1 MSKAWI
7 PNICTS
13 LNLVFGILAIF
24 MMIMGG
30 VKFGPL
36 IDGPICILL
45 ALAADGLDGRLARY
59 LGTANELGK
68 EMDSLCDVVSFG
80 TAPGVMSVLFT
91 LSVVSMAAMKAGI
104 PPANLQYFLYFSI
117 AAGVI
122 YAVCGMWRLARFNIN
137 AAVVHGYFMGLPI
150 PAGGCI
156 IATATMLIANLPFIP
171 PMAVGY
177 AAPVVVIILGLLMVS
192 RIHYPDFKGTGERI
206 NVIALIISLLFALG
220 VIYLCRSVFP
230 FAVLFAIFSTYAVL
244 GILNTI
250 FNKIA

>member
-1 MSKAWI
+1 
-7 PNICTS
+7 
-13 LNLVFGILAIF
+13 
-24 MMIMGG
+24 
-30 VKFGPL
+30 
-36 IDGPICILL
+36 
-45 ALAADGLDGRLARY
+45 
-59 LGTANELGK
+59 
-68 EMDSLCDVVSFG
+68 
-80 TAPGVMSVLFT
+80 MSVLFT

-220 VIYLCRSVFP
+220 VIYLCRSAFP